1 MQKYFL
7 FILIM
12 LSFIENSF
20 AALPINNFSSVVN
33 EKEIKPIPPKYYND
47 IKKPKRPKNN
57 ADRALIFTLI
67 GLYVYPLTFLG
78 MYYAG
83 VSINLKESN
92 SWKAVL
98 CLGIAC
104 TLLLVF
110 VLALFF
116 SLS

>member
-33 EKEIKPIPPKYYND
+33 EKEVKPIPPKNYEP
-47 IKKPKRPKNN
+47 IKKRKAPKNN
-57 ADRALIFTLI
+57 ANRALIFTMI
-67 GLYVYPLTFLG
+67 SLYFYPLAFLG